1 MSSNIRRLT
10 TRLLETSPYNKW
22 ARRRDIPLAILA
34 WTAVVAVVFWAAGH
48 IVRSL
53 LLLIIAALLAYAL
66 APAVKF
72 LQRFMPRILA
82 ILIVYLLVLG
92 ALSLLIYLVM
102 STSIVQGLALARYI
116 KQLLT
121 PAANGQPTPL
131 EQTLMS
137 IGLSQAQIAAGRE
150 QIIQQIESIARS
162 VIPILRSVFDFILD
176 TIVVAVLSIYF
187 LIDGARVASWIRANA
202 PAPQE
207 QRVHFLLD
215 TLERIVGGYIR
226 GQLFLAFLIGIL
238 VGVGMVFVQPGYAVL
253 LGVLA
258 FVFAFV
264 PVLGTFVS
272 GATCVLLAL
281 PRGWIWAVCVMG
293 YFVLIHIFEGE
304 VVGPRIVGKAIGL
317 HPIVSLTA
325 LVAGAELFGI
335 WGALFASPLA
345 GILQAMLVAVW
356 KEWRAT
362 HPEQFPEPQEE
373 VYEVIEENVADKP
386 LDPPDTMTSPTS
398 LKQ

>member
-1 MSSNIRRLT
+1 
-10 TRLLETSPYNKW
+10 
-22 ARRRDIPLAILA
+22 
-34 WTAVVAVVFWAAGH
+34 
-48 IVRSL
+48 
-53 LLLIIAALLAYAL
+53 
-66 APAVKF
+66 
-72 LQRFMPRILA
+72 
-82 ILIVYLLVLG
+82 
-92 ALSLLIYLVM
+92 
-102 STSIVQGLALARYI
+102 
-116 KQLLT
+116 
-121 PAANGQPTPL
+121 
-131 EQTLMS
+131 
-137 IGLSQAQIAAGRE
+137 
-150 QIIQQIESIARS
+150 
-162 VIPILRSVFDFILD
+162 
-176 TIVVAVLSIYF
+176 
-187 LIDGARVASWIRANA
+187 
-202 PAPQE
+202 
-207 QRVHFLLD
+207 
-215 TLERIVGGYIR
+215 
-226 GQLFLAFLIGIL
+226 
-238 VGVGMVFVQPGYAVL
+238 MVFVQPGYAVL

-281 PRGWIWAVCVMG
+281 PRGWIWAVCVLG

-325 LVAGAELFGI
+325 LIAGAELFGI

-386 LDPPDTMTSPTS
+386 LDPPGTMTSPTS

>member
-202 PAPQE
+202 PASQE

-281 PRGWIWAVCVMG
+281 PRGWIWAVCVLG

-325 LVAGAELFGI
+325 LIAGAELFGI